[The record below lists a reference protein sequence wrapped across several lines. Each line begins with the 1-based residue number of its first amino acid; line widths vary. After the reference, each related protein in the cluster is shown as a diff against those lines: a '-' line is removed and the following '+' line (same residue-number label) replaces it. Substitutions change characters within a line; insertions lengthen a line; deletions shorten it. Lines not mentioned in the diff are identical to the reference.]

1 MRPIYIQPS
10 WPNKLGQLIKDLLH
24 GQNKQ
29 YKFGDVKLC
38 SQLKHI
44 TSKSMGNWNKTA
56 HKYLI
61 VIDILCMNEF
71 LPKKNEPSFAKKKCS
86 CCQIIKHYRN

>member
-1 MRPIYIQPS
+1 MYTACLFVCKPWNETIVTYS
-10 WPNKLGQLIKDLLH
+10 VLFL
-24 GQNKQ
+24 Q

-44 TSKSMGNWNKTA
+44 NSKSMGTWNKTA

-71 LPKKNEPSFAKKKCS
+71 LPKENEPSFVKKKCS
-86 CCQIIKHYRN
+86 LLSIIKHYRN